1 MKVNV
6 GKNTLGDSD
15 KMSVSL
21 RDYGRSTH
29 NLNYA
34 WRSTM
39 GIGSLVPFMKVL
51 ALPGDTI
58 NIQLDSKIMTHPT
71 IGPLFGS
78 FKFQADVFTCPIRL
92 YNAMLHNNALGVGLD
107 MKKVKLPKLQ
117 TTNEGNTGS
126 ASIWNYLGIKNI
138 KANEKVN
145 AVPYLGCL
153 DIFKNYYANKQ
164 ENYFYILK
172 SAYKTT
178 EYILTNTAPSE
189 NEGTASPFNTDVNA
203 IALNGYKGQLSEN
216 ITIDMKTLSPDINKI
231 NRGRSYVQVTITEA
245 GGTGLEVGDNGKIY
259 LNQEG
264 ATIGKNEDGTLHI
277 KLEYEHIE
285 AVFEKK
291 FTDVDSGKMS
301 INRLFLSQAEGLTVE
316 PIELSKIDELR
327 EDILAKGRSEYI
339 IGSGGNCSVTEFND
353 EVANMTSGNM
363 GGLMLKTHFSDIFN
377 NWVNTEWVDGD
388 NGINKLTSI
397 DTSGGSFTIDTLNL
411 AEKVYNLLNRI
422 AVSGGTY
429 KDWIETVYTTD
440 YYFRAETPIY
450 EGGMSA
456 EIEFSEVTSTSATEI
471 EGNEPL
477 GTLAGKGYASN
488 NQGGHITI
496 KVNEP
501 SYIIGMASITPR
513 VDYSQGNDW
522 DNDLDTLDDLHKPQ
536 LDGIGY
542 QDLMQKWM
550 HGGANRDAAI
560 GKTVAWINYMTNF
573 NKTFGN
579 FAAGESEAYM
589 VLNRTYDVSDGEITN
604 ATTYINPKEF
614 TGTFATNTVENQDF
628 WVQLGVGLEARRV
641 MSAKQIPIM

>member
-1 MKVNV
+1 MKVNI
-6 GKNTLGDSD
+6 GKSTLGDSD

-51 ALPGDTI
+51 AMPGDTF

-78 FKFQADVFTCPIRL
+78 FKFQADIFTCPIRL

-117 TTNEGNTGS
+117 TTNGGKTGS

-138 KANEKVN
+138 ETNEKAN

-164 ENYFYILK
+164 EDYFYILN
-172 SAYKTT
+172 SSYKKT
-178 EYILTNTAPSE
+178 EYTLTNVATSE
-189 NEGTASPFNTDVNA
+189 NVGIANPFNTDINGQGNNK
-203 IALNGYKGQLSEN
+203 ALLMEN
-216 ITIDMKTLSPDINKI
+216 ITIDMQTLSPEIPEI
-231 NRGRSYVQVTITEA
+231 NRSQSYVQVTITSA
-245 GGTGLEVGDNGKIY
+245 GDTGLEVGDNGKIY
-259 LNQEG
+259 LNQNG
-264 ATIGKNEDGTLHI
+264 VTINKNDNGTLHI
-277 KLEYEHIE
+277 ELNYDTVD
-285 AVFEKK
+285 AVFEKNIENA
-291 FTDVDSGKMS
+291 SAGKIS
-301 INRLFLSQAEGLTVE
+301 VNRLFLSQAEGLSIK
-316 PIELSKIDELR
+316 PILLSKIDDLR

-339 IGSGGNCSVTEFND
+339 IGSEGNCTVTEFND

-377 NWVNTEWVDGD
+377 NWVNTEWVEGD

-450 EGGMSA
+450 EGGMST

-488 NQGGHITI
+488 KQGGHITI

-550 HGGANRDAAI
+550 HGKAKRDAAI

-589 VLNRTYDVSDGEITN
+589 VLNRTYDVSNGEITN

-628 WVQLGVGLEARRV
+628 WVQIGIGLEARRV

>member
-1 MKVNV
+1 MKVNI

-21 RDYGRSTH
+21 KDYGRSTH

-51 ALPGDTI
+51 TLPGDTI

-117 TTNEGNTGS
+117 TTNGGNTGN

-138 KANEKVN
+138 NTNEKVN
-145 AVPYLGCL
+145 AVPYLGYL

-164 ENYFYILK
+164 EDNFYILK
-172 SAYKTT
+172 NSYKTT
-178 EYILTNTAPSE
+178 EYVLSNTAGTE
-189 NEGTASPFNTDVNA
+189 NAGIANPFNVDVVSEQGNTKA
-203 IALNGYKGQLSEN
+203 ILMEN
-216 ITIDMKTLSPDINKI
+216 VTIDMNALSPEISDIN
-231 NRGRSYVQVTITEA
+231 RAQSYIQISITSS
-245 GGTGLEVGDNGKIY
+245 GGTGLSVGDNGKIY
-259 LNQEG
+259 LNQNG
-264 ATIGKNEDGTLHI
+264 VTINKNENGTLHI
-277 KLEYEHIE
+277 ELDSNNVE
-285 AVFEKK
+285 AIFEKNLAQAE
-291 FTDVDSGKMS
+291 SGTTS
-301 INRLFLSQAEGLTVE
+301 VNRLFLSQAEGLSVQ
-316 PIELSKIDELR
+316 PMQLSKIDDLR
-327 EDILAKGRSEYI
+327 EDILAKGRNEYI

-363 GGLMLKTHFSDIFN
+363 GGLLLKTHFSDIFN

-440 YYFRAETPIY
+440 YYFRAETPVY

-477 GTLAGKGYASN
+477 GTLAGKGFASN
-488 NQGGHITI
+488 RKGGHITI

-501 SYIIGMASITPR
+501 SYIIGVASITPR

-550 HGGANRDAAI
+550 HGEANRNAAL
-560 GKTVAWINYMTNF
+560 GKTIAWINYMTNF

-579 FAAGESEAYM
+579 FAAGENESYM
-589 VLNRTYDVSDGEITN
+589 VLNRTYEVSNGEITN

-614 TGTFATNTVENQDF
+614 TGTFAVNTVENQDF
-628 WVQLGVGLEARRV
+628 WVQIGVGLEARRV

>member
-1 MKVNV
+1 MKVNI

-51 ALPGDTI
+51 ALPGDTF

-117 TTNEGNTGS
+117 TANGGNTGKS
-126 ASIWNYLGIKNI
+126 SIWNYLGIKNI
-138 KANEKVN
+138 KTNEKAN

-164 ENYFYILK
+164 EDYFYILK
-172 SAYKTT
+172 SAYKTSQ
-178 EYILTNTAPSE
+178 YVLTNTAPSE
-189 NEGTASPFNTDVNA
+189 NAGVATPFNLLVYGMGGDKACLDEDV
-203 IALNGYKGQLSEN
+203 
-216 ITIDMKTLSPDINKI
+216 TIEMNTLSPNIPDIN
-231 NRGRSYVQVTITEA
+231 RAQSYVQITITA
-245 GGTGLEVGDNGKIY
+245 PGTTGLNVGDNGRIY
-259 LNQEG
+259 LNQNG
-264 ATIGKNEDGTLHI
+264 VTIDKNENGTLHI
-277 KLEYEHIE
+277 ELKQADIE
-285 AVFEKK
+285 IVFEKVLEK
-291 FTDVDSGKMS
+291 AESGTVS
-301 INRLFLSQAEGLTVE
+301 VNRLFLSQAEGISVQ
-316 PIELSKIDELR
+316 PIALSKIDELR

-363 GGLMLKTHFSDIFN
+363 GGLILKTHFSDIFN

-440 YYFRAETPIY
+440 YYFRAETPVY
-450 EGGMSA
+450 EGGMST

-488 NQGGHITI
+488 KQGGHITI

-522 DNDLDTLDDLHKPQ
+522 DNELDTLDDLHKPQ

-550 HGGANRDAAI
+550 HGEANREAAL

-589 VLNRTYDVSDGEITN
+589 VLNRTYDVSNGEITN
-604 ATTYINPKEF
+604 ATTYVNPKEF

-628 WVQLGVGLEARRV
+628 WVQIGVGLEARRV